1 MTGPLRGGG
10 RLRALLHLD
19 DPPPRIAAALAVGA
33 FISCTPF
40 WGLQTLLSIAV
51 ASAFRLN
58 RAATL
63 TGTWI
68 NLPWFAPF
76 VYGAAI
82 MIGGLVVPD
91 PGGRRE
97 AWRAFLL
104 AHPQSLAW
112 RDAVALLQE
121 VSVALL
127 VGTTVVGLVAALATY
142 VVALTLISA
151 RRGRGVG
158 DRPGRAEV
166 PLGAIMEN
174 KELTMTVRKAVF
186 PAAGLGTRFLPATK
200 AQPKEML
207 PLVDK
212 PTIQYVVE
220 EAVASGLSEIIIV
233 TGRNKRAIED
243 HFDAAFELEYYLND
257 RGKTEELAQIRTI
270 SELASVCYVRQKE
283 PLGLGHA
290 ILCSRP
296 LVGEEPFAVFLGDD
310 IIGNATVPCMRQL
323 LGVFERHRGPVI
335 AVERVP
341 HDRIHQYGV
350 IAGRPIAD
358 AGGARVYEITD
369 LVEKP
374 RAEEAPSDLAI
385 IGRYVLTPDL
395 FDILAETGPD
405 RRGEIQLTDG
415 LRRLRQRRPMYAVEF
430 EGKRYDTGDKLGFLK
445 ATVEFALARPDLA
458 DEFRAYL
465 KSLPL

>member
-1 MTGPLRGGG
+1 M
-10 RLRALLHLD
+10 
-19 DPPPRIAAALAVGA
+19 
-33 FISCTPF
+33 S
-40 WGLQTLLSIAV
+40 
-51 ASAFRLN
+51 
-58 RAATL
+58 
-63 TGTWI
+63 
-68 NLPWFAPF
+68 
-76 VYGAAI
+76 
-82 MIGGLVVPD
+82 
-91 PGGRRE
+91 
-97 AWRAFLL
+97 
-104 AHPQSLAW
+104 
-112 RDAVALLQE
+112 
-121 VSVALL
+121 
-127 VGTTVVGLVAALATY
+127 
-142 VVALTLISA
+142 
-151 RRGRGVG
+151 
-158 DRPGRAEV
+158 
-166 PLGAIMEN
+166 
-174 KELTMTVRKAVF
+174 VRKAVF

-257 RGKTEELAQIRTI
+257 RGKVDELAQIKTI
-270 SELASVCYVRQKE
+270 SELASLCYVRQKE

-290 ILCSRP
+290 ILCARM
-296 LVGEEPFAVFLGDD
+296 LVGDEPFAVFLGDD
-310 IIGNATVPCMRQL
+310 IIGGATIPCMRQL
-323 LGVFERHRGPVI
+323 LDVFEHYGAPVL

-341 HDRIHQYGV
+341 RERISQYGV
-350 IAGRPIAD
+350 IAGQPVPSPNA
-358 AGGARVYEITD
+358 ARVYEISD

-374 RAEEAPSDLAI
+374 KTDEAPSDLAI

-395 FDILAETGPD
+395 FGILAQTAPD

-430 EGKRYDTGDKLGFLK
+430 EGKRYDTGDKLGFIK

-465 KSLPL
+465 KSLRL